1 MFLGGFEIIVV
12 IGIIVWL
19 TRRSRAKKAETSS
32 APVNEVLLTWLRR
45 WETAGLISGD
55 DVGSIIAFEQ
65 NNERASDSSDT
76 NAATEERKMPLVAEA
91 LGYLGGLLSVIGVIM
106 LVARYWP
113 DLATGWRIGLPA
125 AVAVAGVAGGAL
137 VNEDGDDALRRL
149 KWSLW
154 LVGTAGLGA
163 AGGVAMYDAMD
174 PIPAYGWTS
183 EHRIVFGVASLVAL
197 LSAVL
202 WRGKP
207 RPLQQLTFLG
217 GLAVSVGA
225 AANEW
230 WELSVVGLVVWVSG
244 AAMLLIAHREIGTYP
259 VLTGVVGGFF
269 MVVGSTMMF
278 DRWGTAGALFLV
290 VTSAVLIGL
299 GQRPIRSTNEDL
311 VPAFLV
317 AGALS
322 LVLNVPTV
330 LIEFADDD
338 GMVTGLAVWVIG
350 VVSYAV
356 GERGSVRVPTV
367 MLIIGGAGIVIG
379 PAISASDLTG
389 VGTIVGLISAVVC
402 LAVGATPGRVVLSFI
417 GAGSLLIYVPWSIA
431 HFFPGEGRAPLL
443 IAASGVLIV
452 GVALFLARSARRLS
466 SEFEPESS

>member
-1 MFLGGFEIIVV
+1 
-12 IGIIVWL
+12 
-19 TRRSRAKKAETSS
+19 
-32 APVNEVLLTWLRR
+32 
-45 WETAGLISGD
+45 
-55 DVGSIIAFEQ
+55 
-65 NNERASDSSDT
+65 
-76 NAATEERKMPLVAEA
+76 
-91 LGYLGGLLSVIGVIM
+91 
-106 LVARYWP
+106 
-113 DLATGWRIGLPA
+113 
-125 AVAVAGVAGGAL
+125 
-137 VNEDGDDALRRL
+137 
-149 KWSLW
+149 
-154 LVGTAGLGA
+154 
-163 AGGVAMYDAMD
+163 MD

-269 MVVGSTMMF
+269 MVVGSTMMI

-299 GQRPIRSTNEDL
+299 GQRPISSTNEDL

-466 SEFEPESS
+466 REFEPESS